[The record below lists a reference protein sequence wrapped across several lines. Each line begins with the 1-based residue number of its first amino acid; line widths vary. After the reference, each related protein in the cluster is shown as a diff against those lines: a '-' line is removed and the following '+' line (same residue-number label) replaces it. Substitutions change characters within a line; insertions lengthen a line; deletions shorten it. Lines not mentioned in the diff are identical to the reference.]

1 MSLEKS
7 EVAAIVEHCAHVN
20 DLVHRGLQAVHPN
33 YEVLDLEKYQ
43 IGRNRVRGVLKTPSF
58 EDFKSYVLGNT
69 QSEMSVPEVKIY
81 APVFVDHK
89 NVSAIAILNFKQ
101 VGYTQGH
108 CDHTATLKLEP
119 TVVWEKLNQLKDSKL
134 DQKRFATFLEDWA
147 SVLQAVDADDNAISI
162 KEAII
167 AVRNMKVDA
176 TTTNEAEVENTREV
190 RTGYTEIA
198 AKAKKGQLPA
208 KFKILDTAYVG
219 LDEKEIELRLIVN
232 GGSGEPVF
240 SIQIVKEE
248 LLRNEIIQEFKEK
261 VIELLPENPVR
272 IGTFTA

>member
-7 EVAAIVEHCAHVN
+7 EVAAVVEHCAPVN
-20 DLVHRGLQAVHPN
+20 DLVRGSLQAVHES
-33 YEVLDLEKYQ
+33 YKVLDLEQ
-43 IGRNRVRGVLKTPSF
+43 FQNGRNRARGVLKTPSF
-58 EDFKSYVLGNT
+58 DDFKSYVLGH
-69 QSEMSVPEVKIY
+69 SEFDLIDPDAIP

-89 NVSAIAILNFKQ
+89 NVSATAILNFK
-101 VGYTQGH
+101 VIGLAQGH

-119 TVVWEKLNQLKDSKL
+119 TVVWEKLNQLKDNKL

-176 TTTNEAEVENTREV
+176 TTANEAEVENTREV

-240 SIQIVKEE
+240 AIQIVKEE

-272 IGTFTA
+272 IGAFTA

>member
-7 EVAAIVEHCAHVN
+7 EVAAVVEHCAPVKN
-20 DLVHRGLQAVHPN
+20 LERGGLQAVHEKFN
-33 YEVLDLEKYQ
+33 VLDLEQYQ
-43 IGRNRVRGVLKTPSF
+43 SGRNRARGTFLTPSF
-58 EDFKSYVLGNT
+58 DDLKSYMDAPHVV
-69 QSEMSVPEVKIY
+69 QP

-89 NVSAIAILNFKQ
+89 NVKAVAVLNY
-101 VGYTQGH
+101 VDSDHEQGH

-119 TVVWEKLNQLKDSKL
+119 TVVWEKLNQLKDTKL

-147 SVLQAVDADDNAISI
+147 SVLSAVDADDKEISI
-162 KEAII
+162 KDAIV
-167 AVRNMKVDA
+167 AVRNMKVDIN
-176 TTTNEAEVENTREV
+176 TSSEAEVENTREV
-190 RTGYTEIA
+190 RTAYADIA

-240 SIQIVKEE
+240 AIQIVKEE

-261 VIELLPENPVR
+261 VIALLPENPVR
-272 IGTFTA
+272 IGTFSA